1 MLSGSDSIEAFARLD
16 QRTDQALQQLET
28 TREMIVSSF
37 DVYTTWTAH
46 GTNKVMKVLT
56 ISSVAL
62 LPSTLLASVM
72 GMNSLP
78 HALTGAGAFLMTT
91 IAMACLVITV
101 VAFAHHRGWL

>member
-1 MLSGSDSIEAFARLD
+1 MFSGSDSMEAFERLD

-37 DVYTTWTAH
+37 EVYTTWTAH
-46 GTNKVMKVLT
+46 GTNKVIKLLT

-62 LPSTLLASVM
+62 LPSTLLASFM

-78 HALTGAGAFLMTT
+78 HALTLPTAFLITT
-91 IAMACLVITV
+91 IGMVCLVVTV
-101 VAFAHHRGWL
+101 FGLARHRGWL